1 MWLHYL
7 CLSAVICISALQ
19 DLFLHCS
26 MVCILKWPLGHLV
39 VVPFVMKVPEIRFGH
54 QTISLSNLSMTDKNL
69 KSSSQTWHWS
79 AGGALL
85 SGSPASSLKFFWI
98 HVIHQMWSAFGGFD
112 QMNSIKVIWS
122 YKHYVEMCWPMCEIQ
137 EVART
142 QSVQSITGNSP
153 LSISCQIFVSIW
165 FLDAWF
171 QCQKIFQL
179 SPFSRVFILISKC
192 ELSHFISWLNLK
204 WSQIKTSLVAQ
215 QKHFIDH

>member
-1 MWLHYL
+1 
-7 CLSAVICISALQ
+7 
-19 DLFLHCS
+19 
-26 MVCILKWPLGHLV
+26 
-39 VVPFVMKVPEIRFGH
+39 
-54 QTISLSNLSMTDKNL
+54 
-69 KSSSQTWHWS
+69 
-79 AGGALL
+79 
-85 SGSPASSLKFFWI
+85 
-98 HVIHQMWSAFGGFD
+98 
-112 QMNSIKVIWS
+112 
-122 YKHYVEMCWPMCEIQ
+122 MCRPMCAIQ

-204 WSQIKTSLVAQ
+204 WSQFKPSLVRQ
-215 QKHFIDH
+215 QKHFIESLKLCQSDFTLVEKVWIYGWICRLDWTNNGRLQIFVTASNKLTSLSWRTKSFQKQKLS